1 MVNIEIKFLMREITV
16 PKHTPLP
23 KNVNTS
29 GTVLFE
35 WAQQNVSSIYSKS
48 LNVLMKS
55 IHRQLRGVL
64 SIHSMRIT

>member
-1 MVNIEIKFLMREITV
+1 MVNVEIKFLMRGITV
-16 PKHTPLP
+16 PKHIPLP
-23 KNVNTS
+23 NNVNAS
-29 GTVLFE
+29 GTVLFK
-35 WAQQNVSSIYSKS
+35 WAQQNFSSIYSKS